1 MIEILHMN
9 NGESIIAEVIH
20 RSPDETIVRMPMR
33 MDSMEDTY
41 EDVYFTKLTD
51 LLLYSDDTDMVITN
65 SNILC
70 IVSARDSVQRYYNR
84 AVHIAIKTR
93 EALDSQLERFFE
105 AMDTVQLATV
115 EGNNTRH

>member
-51 LLLYSDDTDMVITN
+51 LLLYSDDTDMVISN

-70 IVSARDSVQRYYNR
+70 IVSARETVKMYYDR
-84 AVHIAIKTR
+84 AVRIAMKTR
-93 EALDSQLERFFE
+93 EALDTQLERFFE
-105 AMDTVQLATV
+105 AMDTVQYATAP
-115 EGNNTRH
+115 GNDTRH